1 MKKWNGEKSPWA
13 GVKERS
19 RPLITSPIP
28 ARCGKTETDSERK
41 FKFSTLIKRHT

>member
-1 MKKWNGEKSPWA
+1 MKKWNGEKNPWA

-28 ARCGKTETDSERK
+28 ARCGKTETADANSN
-41 FKFSTLIKRHT
+41 LVH